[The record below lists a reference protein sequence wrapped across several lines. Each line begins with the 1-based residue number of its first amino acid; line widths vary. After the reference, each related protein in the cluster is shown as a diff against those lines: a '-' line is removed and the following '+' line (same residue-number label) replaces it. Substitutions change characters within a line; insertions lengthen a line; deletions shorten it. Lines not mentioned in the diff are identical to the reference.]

1 MLTIGS
7 VFSICSLDTCDEM
20 ANVCEINERLK
31 ENKEYS
37 AKINCYEIVLQ
48 KTAAISKF
56 DYYQPIQI
64 CITA

>member
-1 MLTIGS
+1 
-7 VFSICSLDTCDEM
+7 M